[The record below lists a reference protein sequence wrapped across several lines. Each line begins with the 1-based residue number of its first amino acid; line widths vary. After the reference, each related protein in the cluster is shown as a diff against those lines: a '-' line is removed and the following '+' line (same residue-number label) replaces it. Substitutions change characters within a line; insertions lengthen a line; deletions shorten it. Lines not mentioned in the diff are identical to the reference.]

1 MFKIELSLSSQ
12 KEQFLQLSLEIQFL
26 LHYLPIAWAT
36 LTIPVSQSLS
46 IAEGGQ
52 KFRPKGLWTFG

>member
-26 LHYLPIAWAT
+26 LYYLPIDWAA

-46 IAEGGQ
+46 IARGRQ
-52 KFRPKGLWTFG
+52 KFRSEGFWTFG